1 MHSKDQMQPTTP
13 ALGIPSSSLNEVREQ
28 FSALIDDLRVG
39 LDLKRNDWDNY
50 VLPVIESLIRFCH
63 LLPASER
70 HHHAETGGLTR
81 HSLEVAIHAI
91 RRSEAFLYGRE
102 RTPEFQ
108 DRLAERWRVAIALG
122 GLLHDIGKPVTDLTV
137 VCEDRTHGA
146 WSPYQMGLSEWLLQ
160 TGSPNYFIVW
170 KSRRFGRHEIATS
183 FMARDLISAPCVHFL
198 CEYGSDIATTLFES
212 LAGANDDER
221 FGRLIRSA
229 DQDSVSMD
237 LRGHTF
243 SPGPNQGRA
252 LYELIL
258 SYLQRPIQSGEWE
271 SSNTECCFFLN
282 DGKVLIDWYRATA
295 LIRRCANDDGI
306 TLFSYE
312 KDELADCLLERG
324 IAVSSVSSRKSVS
337 RYEYRKPSVSAPLT
351 AFLVLADPTSILS
364 DGVFPDYFHRITANL
379 NEPSHHED
387 QSDSPKAVSIIPKEF
402 DQDPS
407 LSWIKQ
413 IFEIQGNCGAF
424 LEHGRVCIPY
434 PASFELIGKTP
445 SEGLKHLKE
454 AGVIECDPNFPQKLV
469 RETNG
474 HRALVLTQGFSGS
487 IIKAIGKPQGS
498 VEPETASAAPKSHTA
513 HTQPTAS
520 GSSGRFLPRRR
531 PHQKSIPT
539 NPDVRIPKGRRED
552 D

>member
-1 MHSKDQMQPTTP
+1 MHSKDQMQPTIP

-28 FSALIDDLRVG
+28 FSSLIDDLRVG

-50 VLPVIESLIRFCH
+50 VLPAIESLIRFCH

-70 HHHAETGGLTR
+70 HHHAEIGGLTR

-102 RTPEFQ
+102 RTPELQ

-137 VCEDRTHGA
+137 LCEDRTLGA

-160 TGSPNYFIVW
+160 TRSPKYFIVW
-170 KSRRFGRHEIATS
+170 TSRRFGRHEIATA
-183 FMARDLISAPCVHFL
+183 FMARDLISPSCVQFL

-212 LAGANDDER
+212 LAGTNDDER

-258 SYLQRPIQSGEWE
+258 AYLKRPIQSGEWE
-271 SSNTECCFFLN
+271 SSNAECCFFLN
-282 DGKVLIDWYRATA
+282 DGKVLIDWQRATG

-306 TLFSYE
+306 NPFSYE

-324 IAVSSVSSRKSVS
+324 IAVSSESSRRSVS
-337 RYEYRKPSVSAPLT
+337 RYEYRKPSVSSPLT

-364 DGVFPDYFHRITANL
+364 DGVFPAYFHRITTDL
-379 NEPSHHED
+379 NQPSHNQD
-387 QSDSPKAVSIIPKEF
+387 QSESPEVVSIIPKEL
-402 DQDPS
+402 DLDPS
-407 LSWIKQ
+407 LSWIKH
-413 IFEIQGNCGAF
+413 IFEIQGNSGAF
-424 LEHGRVCIPY
+424 LRNGQVCIPY
-434 PASFELIGKTP
+434 PASFEFVGKTP
-445 SEGLKHLKE
+445 SDAIKHLKE

-469 RETNG
+469 RERNG
-474 HRALVLTQGFSGS
+474 HRVLVLTQGFSRM
-487 IIKAIGKPQGS
+487 IIQAFGKPQGS
-498 VEPETASAAPKSHTA
+498 VEPETAPAAAKNHTA
-513 HTQPTAS
+513 KTQPIASAS
-520 GSSGRFLPRRR
+520 GGRFLPKRR
-531 PHQKSIPT
+531 PHQKSIPA
-539 NPDVRIPKGRRED
+539 NPDVRIPRERREG
-552 D
+552 